1 MFLQGVFSTFLFI
14 VRVSKPRKVFVN
26 FIQDKILGKRKVYN
40 LDSIDFNNGTNNEI
54 PIGNLEDRNVN
65 RIRLSNF
72 TIQPTNLEAEERNSA
87 VLDDDTPDTSS
98 T

>member
-40 LDSIDFNNGTNNEI
+40 LDSIDFNIGTNNEI